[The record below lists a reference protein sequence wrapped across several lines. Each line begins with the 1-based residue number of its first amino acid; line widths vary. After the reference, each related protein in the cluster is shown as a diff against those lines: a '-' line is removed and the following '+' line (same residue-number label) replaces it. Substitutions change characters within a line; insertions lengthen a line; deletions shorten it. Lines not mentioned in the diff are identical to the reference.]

1 MENKLSSTQ
10 EHLIVA
16 VANAGEPV
24 ELVRGE
30 EKPLLERALPLVR
43 RCSVVLD
50 LGGVRRIDAAGIGVL
65 ITLYREAHAA
75 GNRFTV
81 CHAAP
86 RVAGMLKRVGLEEL
100 LVSPGAAAPVSAV
113 ALLADAAA

>member
-1 MENKLSSTQ
+1 MEKILSHTQ
-10 EHLIVA
+10 EQVIVA
-16 VANAGEPV
+16 FANTGETA

-30 EKPLLERALPLVR
+30 EQALLERVLPLVR
-43 RCSVVLD
+43 SGSVALD
-50 LGGVRRIDAAGIGVL
+50 LDGVRRIDAAGIGAL
-65 ITLYREAHAA
+65 ITLYREARAA

-81 CHAAP
+81 CQAAP